1 MTGRHLVNRRIVV
14 QAVIDEVERLV
25 AHAIG
30 KRKRLTPPL
39 YARATTVLVFDEI
52 GDTLALD
59 RVAVDMEQA
68 VDHLD
73 AIAGQPD
80 DAPDAVGGHVLR
92 QAEHHDIASLGRHPE
107 YATVDGR
114 PQPPWKRIGPIT
126 VRKLRN
132 KYVITNQD
140 RRLH

>member
-1 MTGRHLVNRRIVV
+1 MSGRHLVNRRIVV
-14 QAVIDEVERLV
+14 QAVIDERLV

-30 KRKRLTPPL
+30 KRLTPPL

-80 DAPDAVGGHVLR
+80 DAPDVVGGDVLR
-92 QAEHHDIASLGRHPE
+92 QAEHNDIASLGRHPE
-107 YATVDGR
+107 YATVDDR

-132 KYVITNQD
+132 KCVITNQD

>member
-1 MTGRHLVNRRIVV
+1 CVAGVDDHHEKSAGRPLATGLMVV

-30 KRKRLTPPL
+30 KRLTPPL

-52 GDTLALD
+52 GDALALD
-59 RVAVDMEQA
+59 RVAVDMEQG

-80 DAPDAVGGHVLR
+80 DAPDVVGGDVLR
-92 QAEHHDIASLGRHPE
+92 HAQHHHIPSLRRHPS
-107 YATVDGR
+107 YS
-114 PQPPWKRIGPIT
+114 P
-126 VRKLRN
+126 
-132 KYVITNQD
+132 
-140 RRLH
+140 